1 MIPFLEGLKW
11 KIIYYQIIIILKYRV
26 NNDQV
31 NTNSTNM
38 Q

>member
-11 KIIYYQIIIILKYRV
+11 KIIYQIIIILKYRV